1 MRLNTT
7 TPSPDAANS
16 DRAGS
21 GLWFSAGLACLAIAA
36 AASLWFVLHAAW
48 ADASSLSARATV
60 TGWREGTGPTIT
72 AELWELTRDQLQGA
86 LRAAPDNAQLHD
98 DLGYLYASRS
108 QGLGNV
114 PFDSPDYQLQ
124 QSLLDEAISHYRA
137 ACAMRPTFPYT
148 WTYLALSKHYRGKHD
163 DEFLAA
169 YDHAVQY
176 GHSEAALHIPLAEL
190 AYSQW
195 ARLGHQRQQAFFN
208 MVASAKESSSVMF
221 RVMAQRSGVQ
231 LPAP

>member
-1 MRLNTT
+1 MNPT
-7 TPSPDAANS
+7 TPNPRAANS
-16 DRAGS
+16 SRE
-21 GLWFSAGLACLAIAA
+21 GLGGWFAAALVGLAIAS
-36 AASLWFVLHAAW
+36 AASLWFVLPAAW

-72 AELWELTRDQLQGA
+72 AEVWEHTRAQLLGA
-86 LRAAPDNAQLHD
+86 LRTAPDNAQLHD
-98 DLGYLYASRS
+98 DLGFLYASRS

-137 ACAMRPTFPYT
+137 ACALRPTFPYT
-148 WTYLALSKHYRGKHD
+148 WTYLAQAKHYRGKHD

-176 GHSEAALHIPLAEL
+176 GHSEAALHISLAGI

-195 ARLGHQRQQAFFN
+195 DRLGSQRQQAFAN
-208 MVASAKESSSVMF
+208 MAATARESSRVMF
-221 RVMAQRSGVQ
+221 SVMAQRAGIQ
-231 LPAP
+231 LPTP